1 MKLQDVKII
10 CLNGGHQVAKNIA
23 KLLKVRLVDTKV
35 SHFADG
41 EILVV
46 PQETVRHQ
54 NVIVVQSIV
63 KPVNESLMELLICV
77 DSLKRASCKSI
88 TVVMPYYGYCRQERN
103 TSGREPITA
112 KLIARL
118 LETAGVNRMVC
129 VDLHADQIQGFFQ
142 IPVDLVNFGTSLLAA
157 WYHDKVN
164 QGKTKAQL
172 LRSTVVVAPDFGGVK
187 RARQVSKAAGC
198 SMAILDKSRPRPNV
212 AEIVNILG
220 NIKNKD
226 CIIIDDII
234 DTAGTICAASKVLKD
249 HGAKSVT
256 VMATHGILSDPAK
269 ERLTKAF
276 KEGSIRQL
284 YVSNTIPFVYDF
296 KNSHVKIV
304 DVSNFISGIIQ
315 VICSNKMS
323 LSKYVEQYKKKNAH
337 FD

>member
-10 CLNGGHQVAKNIA
+10 GLSGGYQVAKNIA
-23 KLLKVRLVDTKV
+23 KILNIRLVDTKV

-54 NVIVVQSIV
+54 HVIVVQSIV
-63 KPVNESLMELLICV
+63 KPVNESIMELLICI
-77 DSLKRASCKSI
+77 DSLKRASARSI
-88 TVVMPYYGYCRQERN
+88 TVVMPYYGYCRQERK
-103 TSGREPITA
+103 TAGREPITA

-118 LETAGVNRMVC
+118 LETAGVDRLVS

-142 IPVDLVNFGTSLLAA
+142 IPVDIANFGTNLLSQ
-157 WYHDKVN
+157 WYKDKVN
-164 QGKTKAQL
+164 SGKTKKQL
-172 LRSTVVVAPDFGGVK
+172 LRSTVIVAPDFGGVK
-187 RARQVSKAAGC
+187 RVRSVSKLTGC
-198 SMAILDKSRPRPNV
+198 SMAILYKSRPRPNV

-226 CIIIDDII
+226 CIIVDDII
-234 DTAGTICAASKVLKD
+234 DMTGTICAAAKTLKE

-256 VMATHGILSDPAK
+256 VMASHGILSDPAK

-276 KEGSIRQL
+276 KDGFVKEL
-284 YVSNTIPFVYDF
+284 YLANTIPSVTEF
-296 KNSHVKIV
+296 KNKHVRIV
-304 DVSNFISGIIQ
+304 DISPFISGIIE

-323 LSKYVEQYKKKNAH
+323 LSKYVEKYDKKNDPFH
-337 FD
+337 